1 MQLSMAVKIELNA
14 QTRAGLA
21 EAEAGNEDEHED
33 GCVGVCVSEQQENL
47 MPLRPEMTTAARSG
61 SGASAA

>member
-21 EAEAGNEDEHED
+21 EAGNEDEHED
-33 GCVGVCVSEQQENL
+33 ADGCVCVSEQQENL
-47 MPLRPEMTTAARSG
+47 MPLRTEMTTAARSG